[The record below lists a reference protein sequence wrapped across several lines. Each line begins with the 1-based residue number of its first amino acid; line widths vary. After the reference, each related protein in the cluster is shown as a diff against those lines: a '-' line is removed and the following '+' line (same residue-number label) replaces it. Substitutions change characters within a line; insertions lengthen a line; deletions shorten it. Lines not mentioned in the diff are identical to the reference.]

1 MQVPRRGAGADSDGG
16 RGSVA
21 SSPNP
26 RERSGAAQYSE
37 GGRGE
42 AALRVA
48 PPPLGPSEK
57 AKVSLNRV
65 KYGMHEK

>member
-1 MQVPRRGAGADSDGG
+1 MHKSVL
-16 RGSVA
+16 SVA
-21 SSPNP
+21 SS
-26 RERSGAAQYSE
+26 RGYASSSLAQYSE

-48 PPPLGPSEK
+48 QPPVGPSEK

-65 KYGMHEK
+65 KDGMHEK

>member
-1 MQVPRRGAGADSDGG
+1 M
-16 RGSVA
+16 A

-48 PPPLGPSEK
+48 QPPVGPSEK
-57 AKVSLNRV
+57 AKVSLNII
-65 KYGMHEK
+65 KYGMHEKSTFYTSTEIRHFKCF